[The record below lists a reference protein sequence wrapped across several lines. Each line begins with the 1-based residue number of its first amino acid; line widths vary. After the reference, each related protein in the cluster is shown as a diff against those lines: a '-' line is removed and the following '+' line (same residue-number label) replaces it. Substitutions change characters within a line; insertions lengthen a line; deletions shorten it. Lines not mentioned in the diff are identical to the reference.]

1 MINERIKKL
10 REEMK
15 KHNIDAYIIPSS
27 DPHQSEY
34 VPERWKGR
42 TWISGFTGS
51 AGTVVVTPEKSYLWA
66 DGRYHIQAADQL
78 KGSEIELIKWG
89 LEGVPEVHEWLNL
102 NLTEGCKVGFDGSVV
117 SASTKRKY
125 DAEAL
130 PKTYTYKTDEDL
142 LDAAWSDRPAMPM
155 DKIMVHEMPFASNT
169 VAEKLEKLRTAMAKD
184 DLSYQIITTLDDV
197 AWLFN
202 FRGNDIS
209 YSPVALSYAV
219 VGMEEAW
226 LFINPEKLDE
236 SSKAHFEQSHV
247 QVKPYEAVGTFLAD
261 LPKDKLVSYDPGQL
275 STALLN
281 ALSSGVVKV
290 ENNNPVALI
299 KSMKSDE
306 ELANM
311 HNSQVRDGV
320 AMVKFIKWLEEAVP
334 KGEASELK
342 VEEMLRHFR
351 SEQDRFV
358 SESFNTIAGYKEHGA
373 MMHYAAT
380 EASNYTLESEGFF
393 LFDSGGNYLDGTT
406 DITRTVALGPITDQM
421 KKDFTLTLKSHIALS
436 KLRFLSGA
444 TGSKIEMI
452 ARQPMWAE
460 GLDYKCGTGHGVGY
474 FMNVHEGPQTM
485 KMDPN
490 FVKLQPGMILTNEPG
505 VYREGQYGIR
515 IENTLVIKKDIE
527 TEFGQFLNFETISY
541 CPIDTKPV
549 VKEIL
554 AEDEVKWLN
563 DYHQMVFDKLSPYL
577 NDEEIKWLAEAT
589 KAI

>member
-51 AGTVVVTPEKSYLWA
+51 AGTVVVTEEKSYLWA

-78 KGSEIELIKWG
+78 QGTEIELIKWG

-102 NLTEGCKVGFDGSVV
+102 NLAEGKTIGFDGSVISV
-117 SASTKRKY
+117 STKRKF

-130 PKTYTYKTDEDL
+130 PKKYTYKTDIDL
-142 LDAAWSDRPAMPM
+142 LDAVWENRPDMPSDT
-155 DKIMVHEMPFASNT
+155 IMVHEMPFAGNS
-169 VAEKLEKLRTAMAKD
+169 VAQKLEKLRSVMAKN
-184 DLSYQIITTLDDV
+184 DLAYQVITTLDDV

-202 FRGNDIS
+202 YRGSDITF
-209 YSPVALSYAV
+209 SPVALAYAV
-219 VGMEEAW
+219 VGMDSAW
-226 LFINPEKLDE
+226 LFINPDKLDDRAKNHFDQSKVTVQPY
-236 SSKAHFEQSHV
+236 SSIM
-247 QVKPYEAVGTFLAD
+247 TFLGE
-261 LPKDKLVSYDPGQL
+261 LPQGKNVSYDPGQL
-275 STALLN
+275 STALEN
-281 ALSSGVVKV
+281 ALSESVIKV
-290 ENNNPVALI
+290 EDNNPVALI
-299 KSMKSDE
+299 KSMKSAE
-306 ELANM
+306 ELENM

-351 SEQDRFV
+351 SEQERFV

-380 EASNYTLESEGFF
+380 QASNYTLESEGFF

-406 DITRTVALGPITDQM
+406 DITRTVSLGPVTDQM
-421 KKDFTLTLKSHIALS
+421 KKDFTLTLKSHVALA
-436 KLRFLSGA
+436 KTRFLSGA

-460 GLDYKCGTGHGVGY
+460 GIDYKCGTGHGIGY

-490 FVKLQPGMILTNEPG
+490 PVKLQPGMTLTNEPG

-515 IENTLVIKKDIE
+515 LENTLVIKKDIE
-527 TEFGQFLNFETISY
+527 TEFGQFLKFDTISF

-549 VKEIL
+549 VKEML
-554 AEDEVKWLN
+554 TDDELKWFN
-563 DYHQMVFDKLSPYL
+563 TYHQMVFDTLAPHL
-577 NDEEIKWLAEAT
+577 NDDEVAWLKEAT